1 MKKLMLKSISLTLV
15 IIMSLVAF
23 DALADRDKR
32 DWKKDKERFDFKEKS
47 VPARPNPDF
56 RIDKRFDHNRHYPRD
71 GVIIK
76 RLPDRR
82 HPIRYRDRSYF
93 YFSGTW
99 YLPSGPN
106 FVVVRPPIGIVVPIL
121 PPFYTTIWF
130 GGVPYYYANNVYY
143 VWRSDLSG
151 YEVTEPP
158 LAESEPPPPLVAE
171 ELFAYP
177 KEGQSEEKQ
186 AEDRYACH
194 RWGVEQTSYDPT
206 QPPQGLPVSELSRL
220 RADYQRA
227 MKACLEGR
235 GYSVR

>member
-1 MKKLMLKSISLTLV
+1 MNKVNLKFILWCLV
-15 IIMSLVAF
+15 LVLSSFSFAV
-23 DALADRDKR
+23 LADRDKR
-32 DWKKDKERFDFKEKS
+32 DWKKDKERHEFSER
-47 VPARPNPDF
+47 VAPAKPSPNF
-56 RIDKRFDHNRHYPRD
+56 RIDKRFDHNRQYPRA
-71 GVIIK
+71 GITIK

-82 HPIRYRDRSYF
+82 HPIRYRDKSYF

-106 FVVVRPPIGIVVPIL
+106 YIVVRPPIGIVVPVL

-130 GGVPYYYANNVYY
+130 GGIPYYYANDIYY
-143 VWRSDLSG
+143 VWRADLNA
-151 YEVTEPP
+151 YQVTEPP
-158 LAESEPPPPLVAE
+158 LEESEPPPPLVAE

-194 RWGVEQTSYDPT
+194 RWGVEQTGYDPT
-206 QPPQGLPVSELSRL
+206 QPPRGLPVSELSRL